1 MTILAEIDIKKEVA
15 AGAEEVVALRRYF
28 HQHPEPSLKEF
39 KTIKRIKEELVKL
52 DIPYES
58 VGETGA
64 IGTIQGQRGSG
75 KTILLRA
82 DIDALE
88 LEDAKDV
95 EYKSKYPGL
104 HHACG
109 HDGHMSALLGAAK
122 ILKAHEDKFS
132 GTIKLA
138 FQQAEEIGAGA
149 RQFVDGG
156 FVEDVDEVFGLH
168 LDSSVPV
175 GQIVSVPGATNASC
189 DIFKIKVHGKS
200 SHAAQPDQGID
211 ALLAA
216 AAITVELQSIVGREV
231 SPLDNVVV
239 SVGVLNAGTRYNIVA
254 NHAELEGTV
263 RTFSHETRAFVL
275 EAVERIAR
283 DIARSHRC
291 TIEFENYDAAA
302 PLINNEEPAKRA
314 AKLAAEIVGAENV
327 IINQEKSLGADD
339 FADFLAKAPGVY
351 ARVGTRNLEDKNTW
365 YGHHHENFDI
375 DERGLAY
382 ATEIHVRYA
391 LDFLNQEDSSR

>member
-1 MTILAEIDIKKEVA
+1 MTTLTEINIKEEIA
-15 AGAEEVVALRRYF
+15 AGAEEVIALRRYF

-39 KTIKRIKEELVKL
+39 ETIKRIKEELTKL
-52 DIPYES
+52 DIPYEA

-64 IGTIQGQRGSG
+64 IGTIVGQKGAG

-109 HDGHMSALLGAAK
+109 HDGHTSVLLGAAK

-149 RQFVDGG
+149 RQFVQGG
-156 FVEDVDEVFGLH
+156 FVEGVDEVFGIH

-175 GQIVSVPGATNASC
+175 GQFVSVRGATNASC

-200 SHAAQPDQGID
+200 AHAASPDQGID

-216 AAITVELQSIVGREV
+216 AAITVELQSIVSREV

-239 SVGVLNAGTRYNIVA
+239 AVGVLNAGTRYNIVA
-254 NHAELEGTV
+254 NNAELEGTV

-283 DIARSHRC
+283 NIATSHRC

-302 PLINNEEPAKRA
+302 PLINNDEQAKRA
-314 AKLAAEIVGAENV
+314 ADLAAEIVGEENV
-327 IINQEKSLGADD
+327 ITNQEKSLGADD
-339 FADFLAKAPGVY
+339 FADFLAEAPGVY
-351 ARVGTRNLEDKNTW
+351 ARVGTRNLEDEDTW

-391 LDFLNQEDSSR
+391 LDFLNKKD

>member
-1 MTILAEIDIKKEVA
+1 MTNVQTNVSIREEVA
-15 AGAEEVVALRRYF
+15 AGAKKVIELRRHF
-28 HQHPEPSLKEF
+28 HQHPEPSLKEYE
-39 KTIKRIKEELVKL
+39 TIKRIKQELEQL
-52 DIPYES
+52 NIPYES

-64 IGTIQGQRGSG
+64 IGTIKGKKGPG

-88 LEDAKDV
+88 LEDAKDKP
-95 EYKSKYPGL
+95 YKSKYAGL

-109 HDGHMSALLGAAK
+109 HDGHTAALLGAAK
-122 ILKAHEDKFS
+122 ILKARENEFA

-149 RQFVDGG
+149 RQFVQGG
-156 FVEDVDEVFGLH
+156 FVQGVDQVFGLH

-175 GQIVSVPGATNASC
+175 GQILSVPGATNASC
-189 DIFKIKVHGKS
+189 DIFTIQVHGKS
-200 SHAAQPDQGID
+200 AHVGRPHEGVD

-239 SVGVLNAGTRYNIVA
+239 AIGKLNAGTRYNIVA
-254 NHAELEGTV
+254 NHAVLEGTV
-263 RTFSHETRAFVL
+263 RTFSHETRRFVL

-283 DIARSHRC
+283 DVANSHRC
-291 TIEFENYDAAA
+291 TVEFENYDAAA
-302 PLINNEEPAKRA
+302 PLINEAEPAARA
-314 AKLAAEIVGAENV
+314 AKVAAEIVGEDNV
-327 IINQEKSLGADD
+327 RTTNPKSMGADD
-339 FADFLAKAPGVY
+339 FADFLAEAPGVY
-351 ARVGTRNLEDKNTW
+351 ARVGTRNLNNPDTW

-375 DERGLAY
+375 DEGGLAH
-382 ATEIHVRYA
+382 ATELHVRYA
-391 LDFLNQEDSSR
+391 LDYLNE

>member
-1 MTILAEIDIKKEVA
+1 MTTLTNISIKEEVA
-15 AGAEEVVALRRYF
+15 AGAEEVIALRRHF
-28 HQHPEPSLKEF
+28 HQHPEPSLKEYE
-39 KTIKRIKEELVKL
+39 TIKRIKEELDKL
-52 DIPYES
+52 GIPYES

-64 IGTIQGQRGSG
+64 IGTIEGKKGPG

-88 LEDAKDV
+88 LEDAK
-95 EYKSKYPGL
+95 EKPYKSKFDGL

-109 HDGHMSALLGAAK
+109 HDGHASALLGAAK
-122 ILKAHEDKFS
+122 ILKAHEEDFS

-149 RQFVDGG
+149 RQFVQGG
-156 FVEDVDEVFGLH
+156 FVKDVDQVFGLH

-175 GQIVSVPGATNASC
+175 GQIVSVSGATNASC
-189 DIFKIKVHGKS
+189 DIFKINVHGKS
-200 SHAAQPDQGID
+200 AHAARPDQGVD

-239 SVGVLNAGTRYNIVA
+239 AVGVLNAGTRYNIVA
-254 NHAELEGTV
+254 NHASLEGTV
-263 RTFSHETRAFVL
+263 RTFSHETRQFVL

-283 DIARSHRC
+283 DVAQSHRT

-302 PLINNEEPAKRA
+302 PLINAAEPASRA
-314 AKLAAEIVGAENV
+314 ARLAADMVGSENV
-327 IINQEKSLGADD
+327 ITDQPKSLGADD
-339 FADFLAKAPGVY
+339 FADFLAEAPGVY
-351 ARVGTRNLEDKNTW
+351 ARVGTRNLDNPDTW

-375 DERGLAY
+375 DEAGLAY
-382 ATEIHVRYA
+382 ATELHVQYA
-391 LDFLNQEDSSR
+391 LDYLANP